1 MRGEEEKSMTLEQ
14 ESVERKM
21 NLFCEKIIAEKLF
34 TMKQIFQENKG
45 VEFKLTRD
53 QLTTAI
59 A

>member
-21 NLFCEKIIAEKLF
+21 NLFCEKIISEKLF

>member
-1 MRGEEEKSMTLEQ
+1 MNIEQ
-14 ESVERKM
+14 ESIERKM
-21 NLFCEKIIAEKLF
+21 NMFCEKIIAEKLF

>member
-1 MRGEEEKSMTLEQ
+1 MKEEKEKSMNIEQ
-14 ESVERKM
+14 ESIERKM
-21 NLFCEKIIAEKLF
+21 NMFCEKIIAEKLF